1 MNSNDVS
8 APPEEQDVI
17 TRLYAKVSAL
27 EIVTGVLIG
36 RLSEAD
42 PEVREDVR
50 RDVDA
55 TLAGL
60 PIDGPSEELIAGEI
74 RRAAGALLSV
84 SFGG

>member
-1 MNSNDVS
+1 MNTNDP
-8 APPEEQDVI
+8 APPDDQDVI
-17 TRLYAKVSAL
+17 TRLYSKVSAL

-55 TLAGL
+55 VLAGL
-60 PIDGPSEELIAGEI
+60 PIDGTSEEAIAGEI
-74 RRAAGALLSV
+74 RRAVEALLSV
-84 SFGG
+84 SLGG